1 MGGEWQGGTPL
12 PVESELENQYGVAR
26 NTVRLAVDV
35 LVNEGLLVRVQ
46 GKGTYLKD
54 HPVLDHHAYRA
65 PSDPELGSPGTPLR
79 SAFAAYAEEAA
90 AAGRKLTYDF
100 QMLIVRATTDITD
113 RLRIEPGE
121 AVVLR
126 RMLRYMDGEP
136 WSVEESHYPVGLAAA
151 TALMAPDPVAGG
163 DEVALADAG
172 HVETGC
178 VDELC
183 ARMPNPEEA
192 QWFQAGPG
200 VPLLV
205 QLRTGYTESGP
216 VRVTETRYSAD
227 RNRLIYSLGSL
238 GSPSGIDGLV
248 EGGTDGVAEGAAQGV
263 VRSRMGDLAAPAE
276 I

>member
-1 MGGEWQGGTPL
+1 MNISRGPGQAPKYQRLAADLRRRIMTGEWQGGEPL

-65 PSDPELGSPGTPLR
+65 PADPALETPLTPP
-79 SAFAAYAEEAA
+79 SQSYAQEADR
-90 AAGRKLTYDF
+90 AGRKLTADF

-113 RLRIEPGE
+113 RLRIKAGE

-126 RMLRYMDGEP
+126 RVLRHMDGEP
-136 WSVEESHYPVGLAAA
+136 WSIEESHYPVALAAS
-151 TALMAPDPVAGG
+151 TALMDPDPVEGG
-163 DEVALADAG
+163 DEVALGSAG
-172 HVETGC
+172 HVEIGC
-178 VDELC
+178 VDELA

-205 QLRTGYTESGP
+205 QLRTGFTEAGP
-216 VRVTETRYSAD
+216 IRVTETRYCAD
-227 RNRLIYSLGSL
+227 RNRLVYSLGRRA
-238 GSPSGIDGLV
+238 G
-248 EGGTDGVAEGAAQGV
+248 E
-263 VRSRMGDLAAPAE
+263 
-276 I
+276 

>member
-1 MGGEWQGGTPL
+1 MTGEWQSGESL

-54 HPVLDHHAYRA
+54 HPILDHHAYRS
-65 PSDPELGSPGTPLR
+65 PTDPGKGTPLTPP
-79 SAFAAYAEEAA
+79 SSAYAEEADQ
-90 AAGRKLTYDF
+90 AGRKLSADF

-113 RLRIEPGE
+113 RLRIKAGE

-126 RMLRYMDGEP
+126 HMDGEP
-136 WSVEESHYPVGLAAA
+136 WSIEESHYPVALAAG
-151 TALMAPDPVAGG
+151 TALMDPDPVEGG
-163 DEVALADAG
+163 DEVALADSG
-172 HVETGC
+172 HVEIGC
-178 VDELC
+178 VDELA

-205 QLRTGYTESGP
+205 QLRTGFTAAGP
-216 VRVTETRYSAD
+216 IRVTETRYCAD
-227 RNRLIYSLGSL
+227 RNRLVYALG
-238 GSPSGIDGLV
+238 
-248 EGGTDGVAEGAAQGV
+248 ERA
-263 VRSRMGDLAAPAE
+263 
-276 I
+276 

>member
-1 MGGEWQGGTPL
+1 MAGEWQAGEAL

-54 HPVLDHHAYRA
+54 HPVLDHQAYV
-65 PSDPELGSPGTPLR
+65 SPEGGTAGTPLTPP
-79 SAFAAYAEEAA
+79 SLAYAEEADR
-90 AAGRKLTYDF
+90 AGRKLTADF

-113 RLRIEPGE
+113 RLRIAPGE

-126 RMLRYMDGEP
+126 RVLRHMDGEP
-136 WSVEESHYPVGLAAA
+136 WAIEESHYPVALAAS
-151 TALMAPDPVAGG
+151 TALMDPDPIEGG
-163 DEVALADAG
+163 DEVALGAAG
-172 HVETGC
+172 HIEVGC
-178 VDELC
+178 VDELA

-205 QLRTGYTESGP
+205 QLRTGFTGKGP
-216 VRVTETRYSAD
+216 IRVTETRYCAD
-227 RNRLIYSLGSL
+227 RNRLVYRLGERK
-238 GSPSGIDGLV
+238 D
-248 EGGTDGVAEGAAQGV
+248 
-263 VRSRMGDLAAPAE
+263 
-276 I
+276 